1 MRVDGTGF
9 TGTVAL
15 GMLALVSAEFYRRS
29 QTIVGHEAGGGG
41 GDGCRRPESP
51 ALTPIPKP
59 AAATPE
65 EIAHV
70 KLLDEAI
77 APVRD
82 APLSADDAT
91 RIRDAIRA
99 IGAGKVPDGQ
109 SLKSEISDP
118 IGRKLVE
125 WYRLRSGYG
134 DAPEYRAFLDQNPA
148 WPDRNLM
155 TQRLEEAPVHARRLC
170 GCDEAGVVQGRSART
185 GIGIATLASALLAE
199 GDTESARKLAA
210 KAWREESIPSSLET
224 GFLDRFKPLLTAAS
238 HKWRLDRLLL
248 DDLRLPIERG
258 VIGRPWRAASSRCC
272 RRPTTRRRMPG

>member
-1 MRVDGTGF
+1 MSVDGTRF

-15 GMLALVSAEFYRRS
+15 AMLALVSADS
-29 QTIVGHEAGGGG
+29 IAAAKQLSATKPAEAAAMAA
-41 GDGCRRPESP
+41 P
-51 ALTPIPKP
+51 APPPKSALAPIPKP

-99 IGAGKVPDGQ
+99 IGAGKVPDAQ

-155 TQRLEEAPVHARRLC
+155 TQRLEEALFT
-170 GCDEAGVVQGRSART
+170 QGGSAASIKAAFKDNPPRT
-185 GIGIATLASALLAE
+185 GIGMAALASALLAE

-210 KAWREESIPSSLET
+210 KAWREESDPLEL
-224 GFLDRFKPLLTAAS
+224 GDGVSRPLQAAV
-238 HKWRLDRLLL
+238 DGGG
-248 DDLRLPIERG
+248 P
-258 VIGRPWRAASSRCC
+258 
-272 RRPTTRRRMPG
+272 